1 MPSQAGVPISFN
13 DSKWTHLNTPTSLPA
28 ISSDGVQITVL
39 SGPKTDWWRAT
50 SVDSSSGV
58 VYGFKKGVGDEFEVS
73 VDLGIDHQVK
83 ATASD
88 HATVFLRLSSHTWVK
103 AGVEYDLGELWNSVV
118 VTNPYSDWYGPI
130 FHPVLPCSQFLPY
143 EINPL
148 LISDTIQDRTLRVYL
163 GDTMIREVHAFG
175 QEDENEE
182 AFVGVMACS
191 PLGGGVKATFEGF
204 QMREWVR

>member
-13 DSKWTHLNTPTSLPA
+13 DSKWTHLNTPTSPPA

-39 SGPKTDWWRAT
+39 SGPKTDWWRTT

-58 VYGFKKGVGDEFEVS
+58 VYGFKKGVGDGFEVS

-103 AGVEYDLGELWNSVV
+103 AGVEYDLGKLWNSVV
-118 VTNPYSDWYGPI
+118 VTNPYSDWYVPL
-130 FHPVLPCSQFLPY
+130 FYPVLPCSQFLPY
-143 EINPL
+143 KINPSL
-148 LISDTIQDRTLRVYL
+148 TSDTIQVPGAVDSVLL
-163 GDTMIREVHAFG
+163 HPLHNLPEGQDTASLPGGHDDPR
-175 QEDENEE
+175 
-182 AFVGVMACS
+182 S
-191 PLGGGVKATFEGF
+191 P
-204 QMREWVR
+204 RIWPRR

>member
-13 DSKWTHLNTPTSLPA
+13 DSKWTHLNTPTSPPA

-39 SGPKTDWWRAT
+39 SGPKTDWWRTT

-58 VYGFKKGVGDEFEVS
+58 VYGFKKGVSDGFEVS

-103 AGVEYDLGELWNSVV
+103 AGIEYDLGELWNSVV
-118 VTNPYSDWYGPI
+118 VTNPYSDWY
-130 FHPVLPCSQFLPY
+130 V
-143 EINPL
+143 PL
-148 LISDTIQDRTLRVYL
+148 FYPPWTPSSSTRFTISLKDRTLRVYL

-191 PLGGGVKATFEGF
+191 PLGEGVKATFEGF
-204 QMREWVR
+204 QMREGVR